1 MNETLLTVVGHV
13 ANEPTLRVTSSGT
26 HVTGFRLACTERR
39 YDKGLGAWRDGDTM
53 FWGVSCWR
61 AAAENVA
68 DSLVKGQPVIVHG
81 RVKERTYDDKD
92 GVRRS
97 SMEIDALAVGHDL
110 TRGVA
115 KFTKASGVRRPEDDE
130 PAAALRSLVTDLA
143 DDDHDDAAVPAQ
155 SVTANT
161 GSAA

>member
-1 MNETLLTVVGHV
+1 M
-13 ANEPTLRVTSSGT
+13 
-26 HVTGFRLACTERR
+26 
-39 YDKGLGAWRDGDTM
+39 
-53 FWGVSCWR
+53 
-61 AAAENVA
+61 
-68 DSLVKGQPVIVHG
+68 HG

-130 PAAALRSLVTDLA
+130 PAAALRSLATDLA
-143 DDDHDDAAVPAQ
+143 DDDHDDAAVSAQ
-155 SVTANT
+155 SVTAST

>member
-39 YDKGLGAWRDGDTM
+39 YDKGLGRLAGRRHHVLGRVLLAGRRRERRRLAGEGTA
-53 FWGVSCWR
+53 GHR
-61 AAAENVA
+61 AR
-68 DSLVKGQPVIVHG
+68 P
-81 RVKERTYDDKD
+81 VKERTYDDKD

-97 SMEIDALAVGHDL
+97 SMEIDAVTVGHDL

-130 PAAALRSLVTDLA
+130 PAAALRSLATDLA
-143 DDDHDDAAVPAQ
+143 DDDHDDAAVAAQ
-155 SVTANT
+155 SVTVST